1 MNKIEKV
8 VIICGYRCNNN
19 CVFCINSGKRHIND
33 KSTTQILREMLD
45 ARERGKVYIEFI
57 GGEIT
62 IRPDTFMLIKQAKK
76 MGFASVNMATN
87 GRMLSYPDFAKRLV
101 DAGIDELIF
110 SIHGH
115 EPGLHDSLTRVSG
128 SFNELVQ
135 GLKNVRKFGLKKVA
149 SNTTIVKANYMHLP
163 DIGKFLLGH
172 GVTNSEFIFA
182 DPTYGGVHDDFFS
195 LMPRISEAAPFIRK
209 CLALS
214 KNNKSIRHWH
224 IRYVPLCYF
233 RGYLENISEIH
244 EVENFHTEHLA
255 PDFRNQDVENS
266 RKNISRQKPSQCRG
280 CKLFGLCEGIWKEY
294 LIKYGAGELKNIK
307 SRDN

>member
-101 DAGIDELIF
+101 DSGIDELIF

-135 GLKNVRKFGLKKVA
+135 GLKNVKKFGLKKVA

-233 RGYLENISEIH
+233 RGYLKNISEIH

-266 RKNISRQKPSQCRG
+266 RKDISRKKPSKCRG

-294 LIKYGAGELKNIK
+294 LIKYGAGELRNIK

>member
-233 RGYLENISEIH
+233 RGYLKNISEIH

>member
-101 DAGIDELIF
+101 DSGIDELIF

-182 DPTYGGVHDDFFS
+182 DPTYGGVHDDFLS

-233 RGYLENISEIH
+233 RGYLKNISEIH

-294 LIKYGAGELKNIK
+294 LIKYGAGELRNIK